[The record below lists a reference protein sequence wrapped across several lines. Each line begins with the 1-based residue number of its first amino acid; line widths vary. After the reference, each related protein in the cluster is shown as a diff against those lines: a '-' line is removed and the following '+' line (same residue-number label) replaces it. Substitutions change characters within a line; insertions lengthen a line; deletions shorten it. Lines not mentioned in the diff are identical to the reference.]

1 MTYKHSDHT
10 SQQHLR
16 RLLMLS
22 MHVQHAQKEKDTIF
36 ALLSLQDPAHDIQG
50 VQHQHQA
57 AQMLQ
62 HPAPPTQ
69 HPYPTL
75 GLQALEAM
83 QGLHLQV

>member
-1 MTYKHSDHT
+1 MNDKPSDHT

-22 MHVQHAQKEKDTIF
+22 MHIQAQKDTVRT
-36 ALLSLQDPAHDIQG
+36 LLNLQHPAHDIQG
-50 VQHQHQA
+50 VQHQRQA
-57 AQMLQ
+57 AQIMQ
-62 HPAPPTQ
+62 HPVPQTQ